1 MQNNVDH
8 ARFWKSGRAKKVIFL
23 KHEKIKAFAKARGPA
38 TRCRHALRLA
48 TLMTSQWIDGRLRRC
63 HITQSNMALVDIDTP
78 GNGHCAT
85 NTELSVPTIENGHAL
100 ACLCTMV
107 MVHQSHHSIIFRTLF
122 DLMMCSTLLC
132 QMSAWDVFVANA
144 TWTWCWVQL
153 PNVWGWTAPVS
164 LVVTTVIV
172 AVETHCQDREA
183 SACAFLSCAWCFS
196 SQCIGFHH
204 MWCTSPNHYI
214 GIVCIIFWHAVQTC
228 LWCTYPV
235 WPRHTI
241 HMRCGSWASIACN
254 QSPVQGLW
262 VVIADGE
269 KRVPVHPCH
278 VLDIFETLYR
288 LPSVSYT
295 HLRAHET

>member
-1 MQNNVDH
+1 MSNVCMRCDCCQCDLNLVLS
-8 ARFWKSGRAKKVIFL
+8 AIAKCVGL
-23 KHEKIKAFAKARGPA
+23 DS
-38 TRCRHALRLA
+38 T
-48 TLMTSQWIDGRLRRC
+48 
-63 HITQSNMALVDIDTP
+63 
-78 GNGHCAT
+78 
-85 NTELSVPTIENGHAL
+85 
-100 ACLCTMV
+100 CLPC
-107 MVHQSHHSIIFRTLF
+107 
-122 DLMMCSTLLC
+122 C
-132 QMSAWDVFVANA
+132 
-144 TWTWCWVQL
+144 
-153 PNVWGWTAPVS
+153 
-164 LVVTTVIV
+164 TTVIV

-269 KRVPVHPCH
+269 RRVPVHPCH

-288 LPSVSYT
+288 LPSHVMYFSQSLYWCCLHHILT
-295 HLRAHET
+295 CSACMIVVHISSLTMHTIHMRCGSWASIACNQSPAQGLWVVITDGITYSPESTQLQW